1 MYQVKSRK
9 LEEFL
14 HVHMIY
20 WVTQEKDEFGE
31 TCWSYEDTAELRCV
45 VAEYKSIVAKK
56 RRISNAEIKSPA
68 GRFHR
73 KFEKQ

>member
-20 WVTQEKDEFGE
+20 WITQDKDEFGE
-31 TCWSYEDTAELRCV
+31 ACWIYEDTPELRRV
-45 VAEYKSIVAKK
+45 VAEYITIVANR

-73 KFEKQ
+73 KPEE